1 MKKIITTIFILVLFA
16 TTISLSPI
24 LAQPAHLPH
33 QNPATAEDSSD
44 AASLLNLYS
53 DIFNLVSLRQYEDA
67 QTMLEELKH
76 ATIPDELKYLA
87 DRFNSLAQQL
97 SAAMNDLEFTLDK
110 ASALFS
116 ENRITEAR
124 QLLDS
129 VESAINDTLLLMAD
143 TEAAVVAIGDSLGVF
158 TALVSSEITLAYERL
173 EAILQRLRETIDE
186 LNQLRK
192 SISDNPQVKIDTS
205 FYLPTQL
212 DVIAPAIAQPGL
224 PFNISG
230 QVSSAD
236 GTGSRLIQVLLD
248 NIQIAEETVEGQ
260 FSFQVTAP
268 EQVTT
273 GEHSLT
279 VAVTPQGRYSG
290 VSRSQ
295 IIVISQLKVQ
305 TDIQLPRVSFFSNPV
320 QIRGRVYHNLSPLQG
335 ARVNIASR
343 NTATIATTSSDG
355 SFTTIMKVPFDLS
368 LIGPQQITIEVEPV
382 EAWYMPFEVSR
393 WILNINAINTSLVL
407 VIFISLGAL
416 VFSRVRTRPSRVFQE
431 TVTAR
436 EEVRQP
442 AIAIQPPALSYE
454 LTGTRGRI
462 LSTYFDTLTV
472 VEKVAGIAM
481 EPYTTLREFLK
492 VTAPKL
498 PAAVSNFTELTLMAE
513 IALYSGYDLSP
524 AEAEKAE
531 QISATIKKEL
541 DSGAA

>member
-1 MKKIITTIFILVLFA
+1 MKKIIITIFILVLLA
-16 TTISLSPI
+16 TTISFSSI
-24 LAQPAHLPH
+24 SAQPAQLPH
-33 QNPATAEDSSD
+33 QNPATAEGSSD

-129 VESAINDTLLLMAD
+129 AESAINDTLLLMED
-143 TEAAVVAIGDSLGVF
+143 TEAAVVAIGNSLGVF
-158 TALVSSEITLAYERL
+158 TAIVSSEITLAYERL
-173 EAILQRLRETIDE
+173 EAILQHLRETIDE

-212 DVIAPAIAQPGL
+212 DVTAPAAAQPGL

-230 QVSSAD
+230 QVSFAD

-260 FSFQVTAP
+260 FSIRVTTP

-290 VSRSQ
+290 VSRNQ
-295 IIVISQLKVQ
+295 IIVISQLAVQ

-335 ARVNIASR
+335 ARVNIAFRDTS
-343 NTATIATTSSDG
+343 TIVTTSGDG

-368 LIGPQQITIEVEPV
+368 LIGPQQITIEVEPA
-382 EAWYMPFEVSR
+382 EAWYMPFEASK
-393 WILNINAINTSLVL
+393 WFLNINAMNTSLVL
-407 VIFISLGAL
+407 VIFVSLGAL
-416 VFSRVRTRPSRVFQE
+416 VFSRVRTRPARVFQE
-431 TVTAR
+431 AVAAK

-462 LSTYFDTLTV
+462 LSAYFDALQV
-472 VEKVAGIAM
+472 IEKATGISM
-481 EPYTTLREFLK
+481 EPYTTLREFLEI
-492 VTAPKL
+492 TTSQL
-498 PAAVSNFTELTLMAE
+498 PATVSNFTQLTLMAE
-513 IALYSGYDLSP
+513 IALYSSYDLP
-524 AEAEKAE
+524 PTEADKTE